1 VEILKVKRPAVT
13 CRLASRVPFWIVP
26 LLRSAGLRVQGPY
39 GTLSEAQKAG
49 EDLIVAAQILTMT
62 TDGKPTLEVAGFI
75 RNRYVR

>member
-1 VEILKVKRPAVT
+1 
-13 CRLASRVPFWIVP
+13 
-26 LLRSAGLRVQGPY
+26 LRSAGSRVQGPY

-49 EDLIVAAQILTMT
+49 EDLIVAAQILKMT